1 MRSFA
6 SLRTTSHPDDLARV
20 HDVLRIECALDRA
33 HGVEL
38 DAAAV
43 VGEFVDLELSD
54 AVLGRDRAA
63 IGHDDIVDGPADG
76 LAVRHEALLVPARRR
91 LTVEVNIAVT
101 DMAER
106 YRPALR
112 QRLLHRLKSL
122 LHEGGDL
129 AHRHRDV
136 MLDRRALAL
145 LRL

>member
-1 MRSFA
+1 MDPLRPCGPPPHA
-6 SLRTTSHPDDLARV
+6 GHGEAKKGSLDPDDLARV
-20 HDVLRIECALDRA
+20 HDVLRIERTLDRA

-91 LTVEVNIAVT
+91 LTVEVNIAVA

-106 YRPALR
+106 Y
-112 QRLLHRLKSL
+112 
-122 LHEGGDL
+122 
-129 AHRHRDV
+129 
-136 MLDRRALAL
+136 
-145 LRL
+145 

>member
-1 MRSFA
+1 MLHGNYRW
-6 SLRTTSHPDDLARV
+6 SLFLPNEVGEVPRRGGGVMVSRIAMTPPALRATSPRKTWGGNEGSLNPDHLARV
-20 HDVLRIECALDRA
+20 HDVLRVERALDRA

-91 LTVEVNIAVT
+91 LTVEVNIA
-101 DMAER
+101 
-106 YRPALR
+106 
-112 QRLLHRLKSL
+112 
-122 LHEGGDL
+122 
-129 AHRHRDV
+129 
-136 MLDRRALAL
+136 
-145 LRL
+145 